1 MRKHPSA
8 LAMEAYLLDPERSG
22 LSPHLDGC
30 DVCKARLAR
39 MEKEGED
46 FRRFV
51 LPATLDAVVEANTR
65 RRFSFHFNGWYMAV
79 PAMAAAAVLA
89 VVVLPKLGRQEEQ
102 PPDDYIGEKGGL
114 ALVVYTSSEKGA
126 TTVPDGGQ
134 VNPSAALRFKVRP
147 GNAKAC
153 HLWLLSVDEA
163 GQVSRIYPTQGE
175 GGAHIAQ
182 TTPLP
187 GGAVLDGKTGLERL
201 YAVCSPEPI
210 AYGQVESAV
219 RAIASSDSIRKARQ
233 LAVLPRGAAQTTV
246 LLDKKP

>member
-1 MRKHPSA
+1 MKKHPSE
-8 LAMEAYLLDPERSG
+8 LAMEAYLLDPERSS
-22 LSPHLDGC
+22 LSEHLGGC
-30 DVCKARLAR
+30 DACKSRMAR

-51 LPATLDAVVEANTR
+51 LPATLDKVVEANSR
-65 RRFSFHFNGWYMAV
+65 RRFSLNGWLMAI

-89 VVVLPKLGRQEEQ
+89 ILVVPTVGQREE
-102 PPDDYIGEKGGL
+102 PDPDYVGVKGGL
-114 ALVVYTSSEKGA
+114 GLVVYTTSDKGA
-126 TTVPDGGQ
+126 TPVWDGDK
-134 VNPSAALRFKVRP
+134 VNPKAALRFKVVHP
-147 GNAKAC
+147 GTRNTC
-153 HLWLLSVDEA
+153 NLWLLSIDEA
-163 GQVSRIYPTQGE
+163 GQVSRIYPTQGAE
-175 GGAHIAQ
+175 GAHIAQ

-219 RAIASSDSIRKARQ
+219 RASIASGSIRKPTQ
-233 LAVLPRGAAQTTV
+233 LAGLPKGAAQTTV

>member
-1 MRKHPSA
+1 
-8 LAMEAYLLDPERSG
+8 MEAYLLDAERSS
-22 LSPHLDGC
+22 LSEHLGSC

-51 LPATLDAVVEANTR
+51 LPATLDKVVEANSR
-65 RRFSFHFNGWYMAV
+65 RRFSLNGWMMAV
-79 PAMAAAAVLA
+79 PAMAAAAALA
-89 VVVLPKLGRQEEQ
+89 VLVLPK
-102 PPDDYIGEKGGL
+102 PPGEPPEDYIGVKGGL
-114 ALVVYTSSEKGA
+114 GLVVYTTSDKGA
-126 TTVPDGGQ
+126 TTIPDGGK

-147 GNAKAC
+147 GNLKSC
-153 HLWLLSVDEA
+153 NLWLVSIDEA
-163 GQVSRIYPTQGE
+163 GQVSRVYPTQGAE
-175 GGAHIAQ
+175 GAHIAQ
-182 TTPLP
+182 STPLP

-219 RAIASSDSIRKARQ
+219 RASISSGSIRKGTQ
-233 LAVLPRGAAQTTV
+233 LAGLPKGAAQTTV

>member
-1 MRKHPSA
+1 MRKHPSE

-22 LSPHLDGC
+22 LSEHLDGC
-30 DVCKARLAR
+30 EVCKARLLR

-51 LPATLDAVVEANTR
+51 LPATLDRVLEANAR
-65 RRFSFHFNGWYMAV
+65 KRWSFNGWMVAV
-79 PAMAAAAVLA
+79 PAMAAAAALA
-89 VVVLPKLGRQEEQ
+89 VIVLPRVTGREE
-102 PPDDYIGEKGGL
+102 PDPDYIGEKGGFG
-114 ALVVYTSSEKGA
+114 LVVYTSGAGGA
-126 TTVPDGGQ
+126 TTVPDGGK

-153 HLWLLSVDEA
+153 NLWLLSIDES

-187 GGAVLDGKTGLERL
+187 GGAMLDGKTGLERL

-219 RAIASSDSIRKARQ
+219 RASVSSGSIRNGAL
-233 LAVLPRGAAQTTV
+233 LAGLPRGAAQTTV

>member
-1 MRKHPSA
+1 MRKHPSE

-30 DVCKARLAR
+30 DACKARLAR

-51 LPATLDAVVEANTR
+51 LPATLDEVVEANTGYR
-65 RRFSFHFNGWYMAV
+65 LRWNAWLMAV
-79 PAMAAAAVLA
+79 PAMAAAAALA
-89 VVVLPKLGRQEEQ
+89 IVVMPKIGRQEE
-102 PPDDYIGEKGGL
+102 PDPDYIGEKGGMGIT
-114 ALVVYTSSEKGA
+114 VYTTGERGP
-126 TTVPDGGQ
+126 TTIPDGGK
-134 VNPSAALRFKVRP
+134 VNPSAALRFSVRP
-147 GNAKAC
+147 GNLKPC

-163 GQVSRIYPTQGE
+163 GQVSRIYPTQGDK
-175 GGAHIAQ
+175 GAQITQ
-182 TTPLP
+182 KTPLP

-201 YAVCSPEPI
+201 YAVCSSEPI

-219 RAIASSDSIRKARQ
+219 RASASSGSIRKGTL
-233 LAVLPRGAAQTTV
+233 LAGLPQGTAQITV

>member
-1 MRKHPSA
+1 MRKHPSE
-8 LAMEAYLLDPERSG
+8 LAMEAYLLDPERSS
-22 LSPHLDGC
+22 LSDHLGGC
-30 DVCKARLAR
+30 ETCKARLAR

-51 LPATLDAVVEANTR
+51 LPATLDRVVEANSR
-65 RRFSFHFNGWYMAV
+65 RRFSLNGWMMAV

-89 VVVLPKLGRQEEQ
+89 VLVLPKTPDPEG
-102 PPDDYIGEKGGL
+102 PPEDYVGVKGGL
-114 ALVVYTSSEKGA
+114 ALVVYTTSERGA
-126 TTVPDGGQ
+126 TTVWDGDK
-134 VNPSAALRFKVRP
+134 VNPKAALRFKVVHP
-147 GNAKAC
+147 GKTKAC
-153 HLWLLSVDEA
+153 NLWLLSIDDS
-163 GQVSRIYPTQGE
+163 GQVSRIYPTRGE
-175 GGAHIAQ
+175 EGAHIAQ

-219 RAIASSDSIRKARQ
+219 RASMSSGSIRKATL
-233 LAVLPRGAAQTTV
+233 LAGLPKGAAQTTV

>member
-1 MRKHPSA
+1 MRKHPSE

-22 LSPHLDGC
+22 LSQHLDGC
-30 DVCKARLAR
+30 EVCKARLAR

-51 LPATLDAVVEANTR
+51 LPATLDAVVDANTR
-65 RRFSFHFNGWYMAV
+65 RRFSFNFNGWYVAV
-79 PAMAAAAVLA
+79 PAMAAAAALA
-89 VVVLPKLGRQEEQ
+89 VVVLPKLRQDER
-102 PPDDYIGEKGGL
+102 PPDDYVGEKGGL
-114 ALVVYTSSEKGA
+114 ALTVWTPTEKGPTNIA
-126 TTVPDGGQ
+126 DGGR
-134 VNPSAALRFKVRP
+134 VNPSAALRFSVRP
-147 GNAKAC
+147 GNLKNC

-163 GQVSRIYPTQGE
+163 GQISRIYPTQGDK
-175 GGAHIAQ
+175 GAQITQ
-182 TTPLP
+182 KTSLP

-219 RAIASSDSIRKARQ
+219 RASASPESIRKATP
-233 LAVLPRGAAQTTV
+233 LAGLPKGAAQTTV

>member
-1 MRKHPSA
+1 MRKHPSE

-30 DVCKARLAR
+30 EVCKGRLAR

-51 LPATLDAVVEANTR
+51 LPATLDDVVEANSR
-65 RRFSFHFNGWYMAV
+65 SRLHWNGWLMAV

-89 VVVLPKLGRQEEQ
+89 VIVVPKIGRQDEIG
-102 PPDDYIGEKGGL
+102 PDPDYIGEKGGMGIT
-114 ALVVYTSSEKGA
+114 VYTTGERGP
-126 TTVPDGGQ
+126 TTVPDGGK
-134 VNPSAALRFKVRP
+134 VNPAAALRFSVRP
-147 GNAKAC
+147 GAAKPC
-153 HLWLLSVDEA
+153 HLWLVSVDEA
-163 GQVSRIYPTQGE
+163 GQVSRIYPTKGDK
-175 GGAHIAQ
+175 GAQITQ
-182 TTPLP
+182 KTPLP
-187 GGAVLDGKTGLERL
+187 GGALLDGKTGLERL

-219 RAIASSDSIRKARQ
+219 RASSSSGSIRKGAL
-233 LAVLPRGAAQTTV
+233 LAGLPKGAAQTTV